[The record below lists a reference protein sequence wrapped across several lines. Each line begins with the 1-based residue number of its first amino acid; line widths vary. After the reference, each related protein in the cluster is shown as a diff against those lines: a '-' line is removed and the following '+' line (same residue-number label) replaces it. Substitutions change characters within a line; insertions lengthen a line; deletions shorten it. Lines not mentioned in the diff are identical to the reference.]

1 MGGTSEKLG
10 AKVVGLVNGQRKVNC
25 LMTFLPQWEEQR
37 RTVDFSGRL
46 RQENPTERYTLIQR
60 ASTAGSSR
68 GIVRR

>member
-1 MGGTSEKLG
+1 
-10 AKVVGLVNGQRKVNC
+10 
-25 LMTFLPQWEEQR
+25 MTFLPQWEEQR